1 MGDQRQ
7 ERVLDALELGHAAIP
22 YILLTNYRALG
33 LSDQDMMVIIQM
45 TAYQQ
50 KQGTFPS
57 LDELAARMS
66 LSKGDVAATLQR
78 LFGDGLIQQV
88 EGRVSIRPLLERALS
103 PTHGER
109 VASSIFV
116 RFEEEFG
123 RLLSPLEYEQILLWL
138 RDDAYPEWMVT
149 EALRE
154 SVLSGVFNFRYVD
167 TILRDW
173 SRQRITTAA
182 QLTDYR
188 NNHRRPATKNA
199 GRTRGR
205 QEERDTAADRVVPA
219 AQPNK
224 YKKFYE
230 LFEGGGRNE
239 TAATTDDH
247 KN

>member
-1 MGDQRQ
+1 MSDKRQ

-22 YILLTNYRALG
+22 YILLASYRATG
-33 LSDQDMMVIIQM
+33 LTDQDMMVIIQM

-50 KQGTFPS
+50 QLGSFPS

-66 LSKGDVAATLQR
+66 LSKADIAATLQR
-78 LFGDGLIQQV
+78 LFGEGLIRQV

-103 PTHGER
+103 PTQGER
-109 VASSIFV
+109 VATSIFV

-138 RDDAYPEWMVT
+138 QQDAYPEWMVT

-188 NNHRRPATKNA
+188 NNHRRPAAKEA
-199 GRTRGR
+199 GRARGR
-205 QEERDTAADRVVPA
+205 R
-219 AQPNK
+219 
-224 YKKFYE
+224 
-230 LFEGGGRNE
+230 
-239 TAATTDDH
+239 
-247 KN
+247 